1 MRNGIF
7 RLPKGLVCGL
17 VVWSAVMQ
25 AASLPTAAA
34 GTGLQENICYAQIN
48 GQELLLDLY
57 RPAEVNEPLPLIVW
71 IHGGAWQA
79 GDKKFFPIRGLEQDG
94 FAIASINYRFT
105 DQAIFPA
112 QIHDCKAAIRFLR
125 ANAGRFGIDPNS
137 IGAAGDSAGGH
148 LAALVGTS
156 GGVRELEG
164 RVGGNLEYSST
175 VRAVCDWYGPTDF
188 LAFADPDQFDPQR
201 HPVVEK
207 LFGGPVTQKK
217 QLARAASPISHVDP
231 KDPPFLIMHGDK
243 DNVVPLDQSIRFYE
257 KLKKAGVPAELIV
270 VEGAG
275 HGFPN
280 KQQIE
285 QLRDFFVKHLK
296 KEKAK

>member
-1 MRNGIF
+1 M
-7 RLPKGLVCGL
+7 L
-17 VVWSAVMQ
+17 SALAQ
-25 AASLPTAAA
+25 GQPLA
-34 GTGLQENICYAQIN
+34 GKVDLQENICYAN
-48 GQELLLDLY
+48 VDGQDLLLDLY
-57 RPAEVNEPLPLIVW
+57 RPAEANEPLPLIVW

-79 GDKKFFPIRGLEQDG
+79 GDKKFFPIRGLAREG
-94 FAIASINYRFT
+94 FAVASINYRFM

-112 QIHDCKAAIRFLR
+112 QIHDCKGAIRFLR
-125 ANAGRFGIDPNS
+125 ANAARFGIDPNS

-148 LAALVGTS
+148 LAALLGTS
-156 GGVRELEG
+156 GGVKDLEG
-164 RVGGNLEYSST
+164 QVGGNRRYSSA
-175 VRAVCDWYGPTDF
+175 VQAVCDWYGQTDF
-188 LAFADPDQFDPQR
+188 LIFADPNQFNPQR

-207 LFGGPVTQKK
+207 LLGGPVAERK
-217 QLARAASPISHVDP
+217 QLAQAASPIAHVDP

-243 DNVVPLDQSIRFYE
+243 DEVVPIQQSIRFYE
-257 KLKKAGVPAELIV
+257 KLKKAGVPAQLIV

-296 KEKAK
+296 KGKAR